1 MLVSTIWT
9 HFSIDEDGVVTSK
22 KKAKVAF
29 DRQNMHKKR
38 CLSQQILD
46 GFKQSGAS
54 RNCNSLASV
63 ARHWPGD
70 FNPETGIQ
78 IPECELRKDFR
89 DQWTNKNQHR
99 PIEIWHAQI
108 KYNYIYI

>member
-1 MLVSTIWT
+1 VALGWPGNGKRWDEPVILMYFFKCSTQTNGAKMLVSTIWT
-9 HFSIDEDGVVTSK
+9 HFSIEDGVVTSK

-63 ARHWPGD
+63 ARH
-70 FNPETGIQ
+70 
-78 IPECELRKDFR
+78 
-89 DQWTNKNQHR
+89 
-99 PIEIWHAQI
+99 
-108 KYNYIYI
+108 